1 MKIRNTAAG
10 ISSAM
15 GYLIGFISSEL
26 FSGMV
31 YAFTMNGIFWFYS
44 VATALGCIILYFIL
58 PETENRTLQEIE
70 EHFDRSKGID
80 KPH

>member
-15 GYLIGFISSEL
+15 GYLIGYISCEL
-26 FSGMV
+26 FSNMV
-31 YAFTMNGIFWFYS
+31 HIFTMNGIFWLYS
-44 VATALGCIILYFIL
+44 IVTALACIILYFIL

-70 EHFDRSKGID
+70 DNFKTH
-80 KPH
+80 